1 MVSNRIDVFVIAM
14 IDDVFFIW
22 THGEKKLQNVLE
34 KLSKFH
40 PNIKFTRES
49 SKESIS
55 FLDLK
60 VRLSD
65 EQLETDLYI
74 KPTDR
79 HQYLH
84 HSSSHPEHTKQ
95 SIDFSQGIR
104 VSRTWSY
111 EKYFKKNTMEMKSW
125 FFKRGYP
132 KSLVEKELR
141 KLKFFNKVANKQQK
155 EKGILLLLHISRF

>member
-1 MVSNRIDVFVIAM
+1 MDVFVIAM

-22 THGEKKLQNVLE
+22 THGEKKLQNLLE

-40 PNIKFTRES
+40 PNINFTRES

-55 FLDLK
+55 FLDLN

-65 EQLETDLYI
+65 GQLETDLYI

-79 HQYLH
+79 HQCLH
-84 HSSSHPEHTKQ
+84 YSSTHPEHTKQ
-95 SIDFSQGIR
+95 SIVFSQGIR

-111 EKYFKKNTMEMKSW
+111 EKDFKKNTMEMKSW
-125 FFKRGYP
+125 FFKRGYH
-132 KSLVEKELR
+132 KSLAEKELR
-141 KLKFFNKVANKQQK
+141 KLKFSNKVANKQQK
-155 EKGILLLLHISRF
+155 EKVSFCCYISADFEKYR